1 MKRILI
7 ITLALFSLQTYA
19 LSTTP
24 INLAE
29 LEQKVESL
37 EKEKT
42 SGKYPTEGRFTNEYF
57 SEALKLVRLYDYL
70 QDEINEG
77 KFSTLLDG
85 LIELSKIN
93 TDLYQYIHLNES
105 WSPRNK
111 EFSSERG
118 YKEHYKYKYKYSF
131 SRQSELLNIRDRLEL
146 KQSGDKKIT
155 IVIDKMK
162 TIDGSYKNGK
172 PDGVWTAW
180 YPNGKI
186 FAKMKFA
193 DVSNYS
199 NDDYNIEIVDIE
211 VRYPDKA
218 NTIKYKGNS
227 FADKLL
233 TGVHKDGGIMN
244 YPQWSFIS
252 GYFNEVGSEGV
263 YIPVEVY
270 FTDSN
275 TGKHYKF
282 PWIDKYE

>member
-211 VRYPDKA
+211 VRYPDKT
-218 NTIKYKGNS
+218 NTIKYKGNA

-233 TGVHKDGGIMN
+233 TGVHKDGGIVN

-252 GYFNEVGSEGV
+252 GYFNEVGSKGV
-263 YIPVEVY
+263 YIPVDVY